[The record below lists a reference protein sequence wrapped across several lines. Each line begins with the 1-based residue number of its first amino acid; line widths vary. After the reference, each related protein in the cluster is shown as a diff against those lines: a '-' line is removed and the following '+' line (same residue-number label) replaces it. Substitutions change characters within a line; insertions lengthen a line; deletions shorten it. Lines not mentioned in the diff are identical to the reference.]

1 MIDSHSIS
9 QQHSEDT
16 NAAAI
21 AASFVNSTDQNIFLT
36 GRAGTGKTT
45 FLKRIVNDTHKNA
58 VVAAPTGIA
67 AINAG
72 GVTLH
77 SLFQLPLGIFVPSNR
92 QINPGELNVE
102 INTPSTVMKHLRL
115 SKPKRRMLQQMELLI
130 IDEVSMLRA
139 DMADAI
145 DMVLRTIRRRRNMP
159 FGGVQLLLIGDM
171 QQLPPVVKHR
181 EWDYLSPFYNSM
193 YFFDARVF
201 AGNQPVFIE
210 LEKIYR
216 QHDVNFIALL
226 NKVRDNRLDTD
237 DIATLNKRYYPELTE
252 EQKKGAVFLTTH
264 NRKADEL
271 NTKKLEQLPGKLWRY
286 DAEVDGDFPERNYPV
301 EEQLKLK
308 KAAQIMFVKND
319 YSGEQRYF
327 NGKIGH
333 IASLCMD
340 EIMVEFPDGSE
351 SVVLEAYT
359 WENKRYKL
367 DKSSQEIEE
376 KIIGRFKQYP
386 IRLAW
391 AITIHKSQGLTFEK
405 AIIDLS
411 QAFASGQT
419 YVALSR
425 LTSLEGL
432 MLAKPMPDYS
442 LKADKALSDFVSQTS
457 EITELKSTLK
467 DKAFDYTQR
476 FLLQVFD
483 FGSINY
489 QLNEHL
495 KTYNKEKARSEKQ
508 KHKSLAQNA
517 LTSVKEMQ
525 ATALRFQNQIKKLM
539 YQREKD
545 KLAYLKN
552 RVEAAKQYFEP
563 KLQQHSQ
570 HFDKKQKELE
580 HIKGTKQFRNELED
594 IEGLFFSKMKSMV
607 KAMMLLD
614 ALIDGIEPDVKKIKA
629 NQNRLHTEYNMSK
642 IKKEKSKKPDKKDK
656 SKGKKSQ
663 SPSAEISLN
672 MYKDGKNPEEI
683 ASERGLVL
691 STIEGHLSQCVSK
704 GLIPA
709 SDFVSETCIKE
720 VVKAYHDTGSPN
732 LSDIIKQLD
741 KKYSYSDLRFALSGY
756 FAGLKNE

>member
-1 MIDSHSIS
+1 MIDSYCIS
-9 QQHSEDT
+9 QQHNEDT
-16 NAAAI
+16 DVAAI
-21 AASFVNSTDQNIFLT
+21 AASFVNSTDQHIFLT

-45 FLKRIVNDTHKNA
+45 FLKHIVKDTHKNA

-77 SLFQLPLGIFVPSNR
+77 SLFQLPLGIFVPSNLN
-92 QINPGELNVE
+92 IDHGELDVE
-102 INTPSTVMKHLRL
+102 INTPSTLMKHLRL
-115 SKPKRRMLQQMELLI
+115 SKPKRRMLQLMELLI

-145 DMVLRTIRRRRNMP
+145 DMVLRTIRRRRNVP

-171 QQLPPVVKHR
+171 QQLPPVLKHR
-181 EWDYLSPFYNSM
+181 EWDYLSPYYKSM
-193 YFFDARVF
+193 YFFDAMVF
-201 AGNQPVFIE
+201 ADNQPVFIE

-216 QHDVNFIALL
+216 QHDVSFIALL
-226 NKVRDNRLDTD
+226 NKVRDKQLDAV
-237 DIATLNKRYYPELTE
+237 DIAALNKRYYPELTE
-252 EQKKGAVFLTTH
+252 EQKKGAVYLTTH

-271 NTKKLEQLPGKLWRY
+271 NTKKLEQLPGKVWRY

-308 KAAQIMFVKND
+308 KGAQIMFIKND

-333 IASLCMD
+333 IASLSRE

-351 SVVLEAYT
+351 PVVIEPYT
-359 WENKRYKL
+359 WENKRYTL

-376 KIIGRFKQYP
+376 KIIGSFVQYP

-411 QAFASGQT
+411 QAFAPGQA

-425 LTSLEGL
+425 LTSMEGL

-442 LKADKALSDFVSQTS
+442 LKVDKALSDFVSQTS
-457 EITELKSTLK
+457 EITELKSILK

-483 FGSINY
+483 FGNIYY

-495 KTYNKEKARSEKQ
+495 KTYNKDEARSEKQ
-508 KHKSLAQNA
+508 KHKSLVQTA
-517 LTSVKEMQ
+517 LKSVNEMQ
-525 ATALRFQNQIKKLM
+525 ATAIRFQNQIKKLM
-539 YQREKD
+539 YDRDKD
-545 KLAYLKN
+545 KLVYLKK

-563 KLQQHSQ
+563 KLQEHIQQ
-570 HFDKKQKELE
+570 YNKKQKELE
-580 HIKGTKQFRNELED
+580 HTKGAKQFRNELED
-594 IEGLFFSKMKSMV
+594 IEGLFFGKVKSMV
-607 KAMMLLD
+607 KAMLLLD
-614 ALIDGIEPDVKKIKA
+614 ALIDGIEPDVKKIKV
-629 NQNRLHTEYNMSK
+629 NQNRLQTEYNMSK
-642 IKKEKSKKPDKKDK
+642 IKKEQTKKPDKEDK
-656 SKGKKSQ
+656 KNQ
-663 SPSAEISLN
+663 SPSSEISLQ
-672 MYKDGKNPEEI
+672 MYKEGKKPEEI
-683 ASERGLVL
+683 AAERGLVL

-709 SDFVSETCIKE
+709 TDFVSETCMEE
-720 VVKAYHDTGSPN
+720 VAKAYHYIGSPK
-732 LSDIIKQLD
+732 LSDLHKHMD
-741 KKYSYSDLRFALSGY
+741 NKYSYSDLRFALSGY